1 MPVACRLQLRGNG
14 CNPCNTDPA
23 SNQREA
29 FGRPLSLER
38 WSDRPRKAAIAG
50 RAFLSEAPRIGQYRR
65 VKLRNEARHLS
76 TKAINSITNAVTA
89 FNSPHEDGRLTAV
102 LLQMQHAFEMLLKA
116 GLVQHRVR
124 VMEPESGRSIG
135 FERCLHE
142 ARSLPAISLTDDEA
156 GTLRAI
162 DALRDDEQHWYAI
175 VDEGLLYLHARA
187 AVTLFDDLL
196 QRIFNQRLAD
206 YLPVR
211 VLPIGTEPP
220 QDFST
225 LVKREYEN
233 IAELLRPGRR
243 ARAEAEGRIRALL
256 AMESHVDPDSRVS
269 STDVRRVMKGIIE
282 GKPSDRVFPRLS
294 EMGAAVQG
302 AGLTVEVRFLRN
314 PESAAMPVRLVG
326 DDAIDASAIRV
337 VDLQK
342 KYHRSAKDLAVA
354 IGLTTSRSTALRR
367 HLGVDDDANCA
378 HTFSFGSQRTV
389 RYSDN
394 AFTRMRDA
402 LRGGI
407 DMDAIWASHAP
418 VRRSVPPPTCEQPGC
433 IVRQDAAA

>member
-1 MPVACRLQLRGNG
+1 M
-14 CNPCNTDPA
+14 
-23 SNQREA
+23 
-29 FGRPLSLER
+29 
-38 WSDRPRKAAIAG
+38 
-50 RAFLSEAPRIGQYRR
+50 
-65 VKLRNEARHLS
+65 KLRNEARHLS

-124 VMEPESGRSIG
+124 VMDPESGRSIG

-142 ARSLPAISLTDDEA
+142 ARALPAISLTEDEA

-196 QRIFNQRLAD
+196 QRIFDQRLAD
-206 YLPVR
+206 FLPVR

-269 STDVRRVMKGIIE
+269 STDVRRVMKGITD
-282 GKPSDRVFPRLS
+282 GKPSDLVFPRLS
-294 EMGAAVQG
+294 GMGASVQG
-302 AGLTVEVRFLRN
+302 AGLTVEVRFMRN
-314 PESAAMPVRLVG
+314 PESTAMPVRFVG
-326 DDAIDASAIRV
+326 DDAVDASAIRV

-354 IGLTTSRSTALRR
+354 VGLTTSRSTALRR
-367 HLGVDDDANCA
+367 HLTVDDDTNCA

-402 LRGGI
+402 LRGGVN
-407 DMDAIWASHAP
+407 MDAIWASHAP

-433 IVRQDAAA
+433 TVRQDAAA